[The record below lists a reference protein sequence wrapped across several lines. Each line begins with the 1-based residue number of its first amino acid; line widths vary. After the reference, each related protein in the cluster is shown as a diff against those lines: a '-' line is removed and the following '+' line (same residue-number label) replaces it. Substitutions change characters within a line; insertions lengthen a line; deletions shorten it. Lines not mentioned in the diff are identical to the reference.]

1 MVEIIEQILMA
12 NSEFVIPVVG
22 GAIGALI
29 ADTLDDNCLTLP
41 KIIDGKLFLGFI
53 GALCIGAF
61 AGYAVDG
68 SLLTAAMGGFT
79 GRKVIESLMF
89 AKKDVSTSKVAE

>member
-1 MVEIIEQILMA
+1 MFEIIGQLLMT
-12 NSEFVIPVVG
+12 NSEFVVPTIG

-29 ADTLDDNCLTLP
+29 ADMLDDNCISLP
-41 KIIDGKLFLGFI
+41 KIINGKLFLGFI

-68 SLLTAAMGGFT
+68 SFITAAMGGYT
-79 GRKVIESLMF
+79 GRKIIESLMLQ
-89 AKKDVSTSKVAE
+89 KTNVSTIKSTD